1 VYERQRGFA
10 GRAEEGI
17 VGQDEDGDSEFFV
30 PLRLFYGDRLAG
42 RREQERDRRMAVQV
56 DRRRQH
62 GGRPAPRARGLSRAD
77 IVGTAVA
84 VADAEGT
91 DAISIRRLARELRVG
106 PMSLY
111 WYVSSTEEL
120 HQLMLEVVQ
129 AEIEAPEPSG
139 DWRADAR
146 VFAASTRAALLRHP
160 WAIDFL
166 GGGPPS
172 GPNDARNGERLLAAF
187 DGLGLDLTTTMWAL
201 MTIGAYVMGAA
212 LRDIQEA
219 RWHRSVAAAMTAMSE
234 DEAAALRGE
243 FERRIRA
250 SGKYPHLVR
259 FIDEDID
266 PDAPETRDE
275 RFEFGLSLVLDGIA
289 ARIRS

>member
-1 VYERQRGFA
+1 MA
-10 GRAEEGI
+10 
-17 VGQDEDGDSEFFV
+17 QDDDGDGEPFV
-30 PLRLFYGDRLAG
+30 PLRLFYGDSLAS
-42 RREQERDRRMAVQV
+42 RREQERDRRMAGQV
-56 DRRRQH
+56 DRRREH
-62 GGRPAPRARGLSRAD
+62 GARPAQRARGLSRAD
-77 IVGTAVA
+77 IVDTAVA
-84 VADAEGT
+84 IADAEGT

-146 VFAASTRAALLRHP
+146 VFAGRTRAALLRHA

-166 GGGPPS
+166 GAGPPS

-187 DGLGLDLTTTMWAL
+187 DGLGLDLRTTMWAL
-201 MTIGAYVMGAA
+201 MSIGTYVMGAA

-219 RWHRSVAAAMTAMSE
+219 RWHRNAAAAIAVLSE
-234 DEAAALRGE
+234 DEAATLRAE
-243 FERRIRA
+243 FEHRIRA
-250 SGKYPHLVR
+250 SGRYPHLVR
-259 FIDEDID
+259 FLDEDID
-266 PDAPETRDE
+266 PDAPETRAE

-289 ARIRS
+289 ARIRRD